1 LVGLTET
8 SRKFPR
14 SARLSG
20 RSNFLRLVRGQ
31 GSNRYVGRNLTFFIA
46 ETKIDTQFAISVS
59 RRAGGA
65 VRRNRLKRIIREFIR
80 NNRNLWPTHSMILL
94 SIRDKIK
101 SESDLILEIGGF
113 FRDLN
118 E

>member
-1 LVGLTET
+1 MVGLSET

-31 GSNRYVGRNLTFFIA
+31 GSKRYVGRNLTFFMA
-46 ETKIDTQFAISVS
+46 ETITDSRFGVSVS

-65 VRRNRLKRIIREFIR
+65 VRRNRLKRIIREFLR
-80 NNRNLWPTHSMILL
+80 NNRVLWPTHKMILI
-94 SIRDKIK
+94 SIRFKIK
-101 SESDLILEIGGF
+101 SESDLISEIGDYL
-113 FRDLN
+113 RDLN